1 MTLADIGGRPPEPP
15 RADVLQLQRKAER
28 QRIVDY
34 VSDFQLD
41 TSGLDDL
48 AQWSARG
55 ATRADV
61 QRALASSAPDL
72 PDVAALLSP
81 VSLSEL
87 EPIARA
93 SHVLTVKR
101 FGRTMH
107 LFAPLYLS
115 NECVSE
121 CTYCG
126 FQVWNR
132 DIVRRTLTP
141 EQVASET
148 RYLKHLGFRHVLLV
162 AGEHPKHVSASYVSD
177 CIASATHEVPHVS
190 IEVQAWDEATYAGFV
205 DRGCDGLVLYQETY
219 DPRVYPGVHLKG
231 NKRFFEWRLGAPER
245 AARAGVRR
253 LGIGALLGL
262 NPNWRFEVLALVS
275 HARYLMRHAW
285 RADLTVALPRLEP
298 AAGFDDPPH
307 VLADAEFALALCALR
322 LALPDA
328 GIVLST
334 REPSAL
340 RDGLAR
346 IGVTHMS
353 AGSRTEP
360 GGYTEPGAAE
370 PQFEISDE
378 RSPAAIA
385 EVLARLG
392 YDPVW
397 KDDSPV
403 LRRGQAG
410 AGRL

>member
-1 MTLADIGGRPPEPP
+1 MALADSEL
-15 RADVLQLQRKAER
+15 LQLQRKAER

-34 VSDFQLD
+34 VSDFRVD
-41 TSGLDDL
+41 TASLDDL
-48 AQWSARG
+48 SRWSARG

-61 QRALASSAPDL
+61 DRALSNASPGLTDI
-72 PDVAALLSP
+72 AALLAP
-81 VSLSEL
+81 AALNEL
-87 EPIARA
+87 ETIAA
-93 SHVLTVKR
+93 SSHAVTVKR
-101 FGRTMH
+101 FGHTMH

-132 DIVRRTLTP
+132 DIVRRTLSP
-141 EQVASET
+141 DQVASET

-177 CIASATHEVPHVS
+177 CIAAAAQEVPHVS
-190 IEVQAWDEATYAGFV
+190 VEVQAWDEATYASFV
-205 DRGCDGLVLYQETY
+205 ERGCDGLVLYQETY
-219 DPRVYPGVHLKG
+219 DTRVYPDVHLKG

-262 NPNWRFEVLALVS
+262 NRDWRFEVLALVA

-307 VLADAEFALALCALR
+307 VLSDAEFTLALCALR
-322 LALPDA
+322 IALPDA

-334 REPSAL
+334 REPAAL

-360 GGYTEPGAAE
+360 GGYTDPGAAE

-378 RSPAAIA
+378 RAPARVAD
-385 EVLARLG
+385 VLSRLG

-410 AGRL
+410 AERL

>member
-1 MTLADIGGRPPEPP
+1 MTLADAEL
-15 RADVLQLQRKAER
+15 LQLQRKAER
-28 QRIVDY
+28 QRIVDH
-34 VSDFQLD
+34 VSDFQVD
-41 TSGLDDL
+41 TSALDEL
-48 AQWSARG
+48 SRWSSRD

-61 QRALASSAPDL
+61 DRALASSAPDL

-81 VSLSEL
+81 TALAEL
-87 EPIARA
+87 ETIARA
-93 SHVLTVKR
+93 SHALTVKR

-141 EQVASET
+141 EQVAAET

-162 AGEHPKHVSASYVSD
+162 AGEHPKHVSATYVSE
-177 CIASATHEVPHVS
+177 CIAAAADEVPHVS
-190 IEVQAWDEATYAGFV
+190 IEVQAWDESTYARFV

-219 DPRVYPGVHLKG
+219 DPRVYPDVHLKG

-245 AARAGVRR
+245 SARAGVRR

-262 NPNWRFEVLALVS
+262 SLDWRFEVLALVA
-275 HARYLMRHAW
+275 HARHLIRHAW

-298 AAGFDDPPH
+298 AAGFDQPPH
-307 VLADAEFALALCALR
+307 VLSDAEFTLALCALR

-346 IGVTHMS
+346 LGVTHMS

-360 GGYTEPGAAE
+360 GGYTDPGGAE
-370 PQFEISDE
+370 SQFEISDE
-378 RSPAAIA
+378 RSPATIA
-385 EVLARLG
+385 RLLSDLG